1 MNRDKTEIQNMEESP
16 NVIIEIPNANIAINN
31 LLPAFLVIGIYAA
44 INIVIKDPT
53 AGVARKTPNTSEGS
67 IPTGISIISVA

>member
-1 MNRDKTEIQNMEESP
+1 M
-16 NVIIEIPNANIAINN
+16 IIDIPNPNIAINN
-31 LLPAFLVIGIYAA
+31 LVPAFLVIGIYAA

-67 IPTGISIISVA
+67 IPSGITIISVA